1 MPSYTRLAT
10 SPAVLDPVIHSLGLD
25 LTSKELARQVSATTP
40 RDTVVMQVVV
50 RAPVAAEAADIANGI
65 VEELADSAAA
75 VGPRLGNGRTLV
87 TASSIQTAVPAV
99 APILP
104 NTKQNT
110 ALGLAA
116 GFVLGCALVLLADRL
131 RWSVT
136 GAQAVARTTDAPV
149 IGVLEKD
156 LGLTSGLA
164 SGQPSGNA
172 FGELREMATIVES
185 QLPPTTS
192 RVLLVVSALQGE
204 GRTTVATGLAAALVE
219 RGHGT
224 VVVEV
229 DSLRPDPAMARPEDD
244 GADAAVLVSAP
255 SGFATT
261 RASTLLARRSSPD
274 TAARLRLPDLSSEL
288 DLLAQEYD
296 YLVLDTRALL
306 ESEGALLVGALQ
318 TDTAAIVVAG
328 SGRVRH
334 GQLAEVLTRLN
345 NRGLGVLGVVLNAQG
360 GPASRRHLRGAARK
374 ERVVGASAR
383 RTTAQAPSWTT

>member
-172 FGELREMATIVES
+172 FGEFREMATIVES
-185 QLPPTTS
+185 QPRPRPALRPPAAPL
-192 RVLLVVSALQGE
+192 RPA
-204 GRTTVATGLAAALVE
+204 GRGADHRRHGAGRSPGR

-229 DSLRPDPAMARPEDD
+229 ELPATGSWRWRDRKTMVWTLLSWCRRRQ
-244 GADAAVLVSAP
+244 
-255 SGFATT
+255 GFATT

-274 TAARLRLPDLSSEL
+274 AAARLRLPDPRSGWTSSRRSTTTWSSTPGRSSR
-288 DLLAQEYD
+288 ARGHSWS
-296 YLVLDTRALL
+296 VLCRPTRPRSSSPAR
-306 ESEGALLVGALQ
+306 G
-318 TDTAAIVVAG
+318 G
-328 SGRVRH
+328 SGT
-334 GQLAEVLTRLN
+334 GTRP
-345 NRGLGVLGVVLNAQG
+345 RC
-360 GPASRRHLRGAARK
+360 
-374 ERVVGASAR
+374 
-383 RTTAQAPSWTT
+383 